1 MSEVIKSRKD
11 LETVTPMMQQYLD
24 VKAGYEDYILMYR
37 LGDFFECFYEDAV
50 TASRVLELTLT
61 GRDCGNGKRA
71 AMCGV
76 PFHKA
81 DLYIGKLVERGY
93 KVAVCEQTEDPSAAQ
108 GLVRRE
114 VVRVVT
120 PGTVTDGS
128 LLADKK
134 NNYLAALAFGKEGVG
149 VAFADVS
156 TGQVFVTRLY
166 GEDVEGRLLN
176 ELSAYAPREVLLN
189 VSGASIARVDRYIKE
204 SLGAMVTER
213 CEGLF
218 EEGSATRL
226 VRECFGEAIGSL
238 DGVLCVSAVG
248 ALLSYIRET
257 QMCAPSFIREL
268 NAYADG
274 QFMELDHST
283 RRNLELTEN
292 MRTKE
297 KKGTLLW
304 VLDETKTAMGAR
316 LLRSWLLK
324 PLRSAFAIANR
335 QTAVTEFYKDY
346 MLRENLR
353 AALSGILDLERLT
366 AKAVYGTANAK
377 DLRAIAESLVVL
389 PTVKEQLSL
398 SPTERLAKLGR
409 EMDAL
414 EDIYTLLDTAIVEN
428 PPFTVREG
436 GMIRE
441 GYSSDVD
448 YLRNIEGSGEAWM
461 RDIEERER
469 EESGIKTL
477 RVGYNKV
484 FGYYIE
490 VTKSLVSQVPARYI
504 RKQTLTN
511 CERYI
516 TEELK
521 NMEATVL
528 GAKDKLCALEFSLFN
543 DVREKLVALSARVQG
558 TASLIAE
565 LDVYASLAEVAVAN
579 RYVCPEIDSSGDIE
593 IRDGRHPVVERFSEG
608 CFVPNDTFLDTKKQ
622 RLMLITGPNMAG
634 KSTYM
639 RQVALIAIMAQ
650 IGSYVPASSVRMGVI
665 DKVFTRVGAS
675 DDLASGQSTFM
686 LEMTEVAHILKNA
699 TSRSLIIYD
708 EVGRG
713 TSTYDGMSIARAV
726 AEYTLG
732 KKIGAKTLFA
742 THYHE
747 LTVMEEE
754 LEGVVNYNI
763 AAKKR
768 AEGITFLRRIVRGAT
783 DDSYGIDVAKLA
795 GVPNEVVKRAKEI
808 LAAVEGG
815 ESIPASSRSVA
826 PRREEGRAQED
837 LFTAIV
843 ADEEAEVAEKLRR
856 LDLNTVTPIEALN
869 LIYELKKILTANKD

>member
-1 MSEVIKSRKD
+1 MSEVIKSRND

-134 NNYLAALAFGKEGVG
+134 NNYLAALAVGKEGVG

-189 VSGASIARVDRYIKE
+189 ASGSSIERVDRYIKE

-213 CEGLF
+213 REGLF
-218 EEGSATRL
+218 EESSATRL

-248 ALLSYIRET
+248 ALLAYIRET

-335 QTAVTEFYKDY
+335 QTAVTELYKDY

-448 YLRNIEGSGEAWM
+448 YLRSIEGSGEAWM

-543 DVREKLVALSARVQG
+543 DVREKLVALSARVQA
-558 TASLIAE
+558 TAALIAE

-579 RYVCPEIDSSGDIE
+579 RYTCPEIDSSGDIE

-650 IGSYVPASSVRMGVI
+650 IGSYVPAVGVRMGVI

-732 KKIGAKTLFA
+732 KRIGAKTLFA

-795 GVPNEVVKRAKEI
+795 GVPSEVVKRAKEI

-815 ESIPASSRSVA
+815 ESIPAPSRSVA
-826 PRREEGRAQED
+826 PRKEEGRAEED
-837 LFTAIV
+837 LFAAIV